1 MHGQRLSADIS
12 ALSMALGEAEQRGL
26 QEIYRM
32 AKHGEHMRKSCSNH
46 GEFHGFVVGKT
57 MP

>member
-26 QEIYRM
+26 QEIWKCRCFMVFY
-32 AKHGEHMRKSCSNH
+32 GVLW
-46 GEFHGFVVGKT
+46 FVNLPIGWLN
-57 MP
+57 MENI